1 MSQQTQIDSL
11 RLSHIELNASHQ
23 ELKLSHRQ
31 LQKNVLELID
41 AMEALTHIVAETKEL
56 GTDQFQGD

>member
-1 MSQQTQIDSL
+1 MSQQTQIDAL

-31 LQKNVLELID
+31 LQNNMLELID
-41 AMEALTHIVAETKEL
+41 AMKALARVVAKQPKGHI
-56 GTDQFQGD
+56 